1 MKIKTRFFK
10 QLMIL
15 PELRNIFSLNP
26 IQNVRLNT
34 NCWVRSPTWDFFW
47 LHSGI
52 WLGLIIFAFSE
63 ESSLEMFYM
72 AGMFLFW
79 ISHRFSSFYIAWGT
93 CSYSSVRSSQ
103 PWRFVIFPAIIVLS
117 VFVLL
122 FLPENV
128 LPVSVPVRIFGLL
141 VLDFFWGMHHFAAQ
155 HYGMLSLFRHRANPL
170 NARSFQLLDRFFCW
184 GTGFVLVLVAEIL
197 HGVSFL
203 QQEQILPAMPYD
215 WEIEFI
221 PIILNSGTILVI
233 GITAIMIW
241 DALLHNSGLPRILYI
256 LGLGIMVTGA
266 FQLHPFEFLM
276 LWTLQHWI
284 TALGLTAQMGGND
297 IKISK
302 SVKNRLF
309 KKSLF
314 SENQYQLIILLPL
327 CIISV
332 ILTPFFEIEAA
343 SSGVRYSEL
352 IFPSFMYWLENSSWF
367 PILVGIGLAS
377 GFLHYFMDR
386 AVYRFS
392 DSETRMRANML
403 LFS

>member
-1 MKIKTRFFK
+1 
-10 QLMIL
+10 MIL
-15 PELRNIFSLNP
+15 PVFRNFLPLNP
-26 IQNVRLNT
+26 IQKARPNT
-34 NCWVRSPTWDFFW
+34 FCWVRSPTWDFFW
-47 LHSGI
+47 LHSGL
-52 WLGLIIFAFSE
+52 WLGLIIFAFRE
-63 ESSLEMFYM
+63 QPSLEMFYM
-72 AGMFLFW
+72 VGIFLFW

-103 PWRFVIFPAIIVLS
+103 PWRFVISPVIIVLS
-117 VFVLL
+117 VFVFL
-122 FLPENV
+122 FLPENF

-215 WEIEFI
+215 WEIEII
-221 PIILNSGTILVI
+221 PIVLRSGTILVL

-241 DALLHNSGLPRILYI
+241 NAFLQNLGLPRILYI
-256 LGLGIMVTGA
+256 FGLGIMVTGA
-266 FQLHPFEFLM
+266 FHLHPVEFLM

-297 IKISK
+297 IKISM

-314 SENQYQLIILLPL
+314 SEYKYQFIILVPL

-367 PILVGIGLAS
+367 TILVGIGLAS

-392 DSETRMRANML
+392 DSETRMRANKL

>member
-1 MKIKTRFFK
+1 
-10 QLMIL
+10 
-15 PELRNIFSLNP
+15 
-26 IQNVRLNT
+26 
-34 NCWVRSPTWDFFW
+34 
-47 LHSGI
+47 
-52 WLGLIIFAFSE
+52 
-63 ESSLEMFYM
+63 M
-72 AGMFLFW
+72 AGVFLFW

-93 CSYSSVRSSQ
+93 SSFSSLRASQ
-103 PWRFVIFPAIIVLS
+103 PWRFVIFPAAIVFS
-117 VFVLL
+117 VFVFL

-155 HYGMLSLFRHRANPL
+155 HYGMLSLFRHRANHL
-170 NARSFQLLDRFFCW
+170 NAHSFKLLDRFFCW
-184 GTGFVLVLVAEIL
+184 GTAFVLVLFAELL
-197 HGVSFL
+197 HGASFL
-203 QQEQILPAMPYD
+203 QQEQILSAMPYD
-215 WEIEFI
+215 WEIEVI
-221 PIILNSGTILVI
+221 PIILRSGTILVL

-241 DALLHNSGLPRILYI
+241 NAFLQNLGLPRILYI
-256 LGLGIMVTGA
+256 FGFGIMVTGA
-266 FQLHPFEFLM
+266 FQLHPVEFLI

-297 IKISK
+297 LKISM

-309 KKSLF
+309 KKFLF

-343 SSGVRYSEL
+343 STGVRYSEL
-352 IFPSFMYWLENSSWF
+352 ILPSFMYWLENSSWF

-392 DSETRMRANML
+392 DPETRLEANKL

>member
-1 MKIKTRFFK
+1 
-10 QLMIL
+10 MIL
-15 PELRNIFSLNP
+15 PVFRNFLPLNP
-26 IQNVRLNT
+26 IQKVRINKY
-34 NCWVRSPTWDFFW
+34 CWVRSPTWDFFW
-47 LHSGI
+47 LHSGL
-52 WLGLIIFAFSE
+52 WLGLIVFAFRE
-63 ESSLEMFYM
+63 QPSLEMFYM
-72 AGMFLFW
+72 VGMFLFW

-93 CSYSSVRSSQ
+93 GSYRTVRTSQ
-103 PWRFVIFPAIIVLS
+103 PLRYVIFPAMLVLS

-122 FLPENV
+122 FIPETV
-128 LPVSVPVRIFGLL
+128 LPVSVPVRILGLL
-141 VLDFFWGMHHFAAQ
+141 LLDFFWGMHHFAAQ

-170 NARSFQLLDRFFCW
+170 SANSFKLLDRFFCW

-197 HGVSFL
+197 HGASFL
-203 QQEQILPAMPYD
+203 QQEQIFPAMPYD

-221 PIILNSGTILVI
+221 PIILSSGTILVL

-241 DALLHNSGLPRILYI
+241 NAFLQNLGLPRILYI
-256 LGLGIMVTGA
+256 FGLGIMVTGA
-266 FQLHPFEFLM
+266 FQLHPVEFLM

-297 IKISK
+297 IKISM

-309 KKSLF
+309 KKSSF
-314 SENQYQLIILLPL
+314 SGNQYQWIILLPL
-327 CIISV
+327 LIISV

-367 PILVGIGLAS
+367 TILVGIGLAS

-386 AVYRFS
+386 AVYRFY
-392 DSETRMRANML
+392 DSKTRMRAKKL